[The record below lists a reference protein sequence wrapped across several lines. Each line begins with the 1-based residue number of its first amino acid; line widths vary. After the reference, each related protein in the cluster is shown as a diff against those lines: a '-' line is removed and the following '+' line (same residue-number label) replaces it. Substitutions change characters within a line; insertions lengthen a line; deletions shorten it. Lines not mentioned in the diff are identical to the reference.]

1 MTALHGDVVLFS
13 LFSWERRLC
22 VCISND
28 YNRIQVCFQL
38 FMQVVEGVALKME
51 NSGLH
56 LLNSKLHADAR
67 VARIGREALDLV
79 AGPFSAGLKIGFCYR
94 MLLHVPVLP
103 VAMAKAW
110 YV

>member
-1 MTALHGDVVLFS
+1 MEIVHKANFIWTCLDGFGRVGPSWTCLDVTFGHTLS
-13 LFSWERRLC
+13 H
-22 VCISND
+22 D

-79 AGPFSAGLKIGFCYR
+79 AEPFSA
-94 MLLHVPVLP
+94 
-103 VAMAKAW
+103 
-110 YV
+110 